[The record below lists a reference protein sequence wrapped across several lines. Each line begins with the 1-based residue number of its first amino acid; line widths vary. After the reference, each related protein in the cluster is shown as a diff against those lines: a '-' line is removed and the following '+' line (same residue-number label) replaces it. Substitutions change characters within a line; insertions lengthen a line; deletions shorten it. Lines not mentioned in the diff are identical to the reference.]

1 MKSVG
6 ICFVEIRSCWRQYR
20 FRVEMQRL
28 RKLNVNIDNIDVEL
42 LNPNNTGI
50 VEKGDHCL
58 LDQSAMLDP
67 MLEQHGERA
76 KKKSEKNCAIS
87 FFLEKPIVCT
97 HKRGQSLTTLKAD
110 LRHDI
115 NRGFAVS
122 RCLYGTFP

>member
-42 LNPNNTGI
+42 LNPNNTG
-50 VEKGDHCL
+50 VEKVDHCL

-76 KKKSEKNCAIS
+76 KKNLKKRVQFFFIFGEINCM
-87 FFLEKPIVCT
+87 
-97 HKRGQSLTTLKAD
+97 
-110 LRHDI
+110 
-115 NRGFAVS
+115 
-122 RCLYGTFP
+122 

>member
-76 KKKSEKNCAIS
+76 KKNLKKRVQ
-87 FFLEKPIVCT
+87 FFFFFW
-97 HKRGQSLTTLKAD
+97 RNQ
-110 LRHDI
+110 
-115 NRGFAVS
+115 
-122 RCLYGTFP
+122 LYVLIKGVNHLLD

>member
-76 KKKSEKNCAIS
+76 KKNLKKRVQFFFIFGEINCMYS
-87 FFLEKPIVCT
+87 LKYT
-97 HKRGQSLTTLKAD
+97 HKRGQSFTSLKAD
-110 LRHDI
+110 LGQDT
-115 NRGFAVS
+115 NRGFTFS
-122 RCLYGTFP
+122 R

>member
-1 MKSVG
+1 M
-6 ICFVEIRSCWRQYR
+6 EIRSCWRQYR

-76 KKKSEKNCAIS
+76 KKKSEEKSAI
-87 FFLEKPIVCT
+87 FFLFLEKPIVCT
-97 HKRGQSLTTLKAD
+97 HKRGQSFTRLKAD
-110 LRHDI
+110 LGQDT
-115 NRGFAVS
+115 NRGFTFS
-122 RCLYGTFP
+122 R

>member
-1 MKSVG
+1 M
-6 ICFVEIRSCWRQYR
+6 EIRSCWRQYR

-76 KKKSEKNCAIS
+76 EKKSEKKRVQF
-87 FFLEKPIVCT
+87 FFLFWRNQLYVLIKGVN
-97 HKRGQSLTTLKAD
+97 HLLY
-110 LRHDI
+110 
-115 NRGFAVS
+115 S
-122 RCLYGTFP
+122 RQI